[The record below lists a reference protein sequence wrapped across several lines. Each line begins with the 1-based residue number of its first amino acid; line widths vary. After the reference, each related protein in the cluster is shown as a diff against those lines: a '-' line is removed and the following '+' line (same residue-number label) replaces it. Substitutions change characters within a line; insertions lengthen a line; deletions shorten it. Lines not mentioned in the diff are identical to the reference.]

1 MAKLIQPTTNLRLW
15 RVLPAVALAA
25 AAAFSVPAAQ
35 AANPNGCQGPGTNT
49 TYYSDAALTNQVG
62 YYSQSCAGVCTG
74 SGRVTQY
81 AVVLNTGCAPIDPE
95 L

>member
-1 MAKLIQPTTNLRLW
+1 MAKLIQPPTTLRLW

-25 AAAFSVPAAQ
+25 AAALSAPAQ
-35 AANPNGCQGPGTNT
+35 ATNPNGCQGPGTNT

-62 YYSQSCAGVCTG
+62 YYSESCAGVCTG

-81 AVVLNTGCAPIDPE
+81 SVVLNTGCAPIDPE